1 MNSIMKI
8 ILALVVFALVVMP
21 ASAWPSSCD
30 KEPLW
35 QHLGYDNS
43 AACLAVC
50 EPLPGPNNKCGGD
63 CCNKQVCVDS
73 TSCPSDCPNGFCNL
87 PVCGDGECTG
97 SETIGSCPEDCD
109 PCYGVQC
116 ADGEECQSGTCVPV
130 TCPAILCD
138 PGDTC
143 IDHECVDPCFG
154 KFIDAFYASPTSGVA
169 PLQVTFEVDATPN
182 WNTLGYR
189 RMVYYFDVDGD
200 GNPTP
205 DYTQVN
211 DDDAIHTFNSPGIYV
226 SKVTVEWQQCYGYG
240 WACYFGGGY
249 WNKECGKE
257 AQLGQEPYGSP
268 VTVNLPEGYCDE
280 QIPCGPG
287 YTCTD
292 HQCIEI
298 PGYCDENSDCPTGQL
313 CGEDNQCYGPC
324 ADVQCE
330 TGEVC
335 VMGNCVPQTCEVDED
350 CPEGYVCTDSTCQPY
365 VAPEEEQSRGTGRY
379 QNSYWS
385 EVGECDKALLDAEPG
400 PVLPTTGNGNILIQA
415 KSCIPNPGPAGGL
428 LGCTQMDG
436 MKAFWRRK
444 VDSVNDPRCQFLAYF
459 GGCDG
464 EASNGGF
471 PETIRANNPQDVL
484 RVIGCRPEN
493 QGDGPIIYF
502 TLSKGDKIL
511 MENSTLDDPKATYL
525 DISYDI
531 PAYCGEC
538 RVSENLA
545 RIWHMEWIA
554 PVDSPIWDTCPVSE
568 EEA

>member
-21 ASAWPSSCD
+21 ASAWPPSCD

-143 IDHECVDPCFG
+143 IDHEC
-154 KFIDAFYASPTSGVA
+154 
-169 PLQVTFEVDATPN
+169 
-182 WNTLGYR
+182 
-189 RMVYYFDVDGD
+189 
-200 GNPTP
+200 
-205 DYTQVN
+205 
-211 DDDAIHTFNSPGIYV
+211 
-226 SKVTVEWQQCYGYG
+226 
-240 WACYFGGGY
+240 
-249 WNKECGKE
+249 
-257 AQLGQEPYGSP
+257 
-268 VTVNLPEGYCDE
+268 
-280 QIPCGPG
+280 
-287 YTCTD
+287 
-292 HQCIEI
+292 IEI

-365 VAPEEEQSRGTGRY
+365 VAPGEEQSRGTGRY